1 MAEPLIFII
10 AVDGLKKF
18 ESLTEG
24 WVNKGSAVM
33 LLYSIEDHFTKDDTE
48 FKFNTT
54 DSILVRKSDWERWIQ
69 TCTNTMVVRLRQEDV
84 TQICVVGGYHEDDA
98 ERVYAP
104 SWVFYRLKSGE
115 EVEIDELWDTESS
128 EDVLPIATKIHL
140 RPLDNELYHADIEGE
155 ISKHLANFQSLQKGS
170 TIVVPLESL
179 GGYEVDIFVEECEPE
194 NEVLLRGDVALE
206 LVAPIEDVVEWSRAA
221 IPAVPAVPV
230 EQEDFS
236 QMFPVAPVASVVA
249 STMQFHA
256 VDTTQKKFVPF
267 SGVGYTCR

>member
-1 MAEPLIFII
+1 
-10 AVDGLKKF
+10 
-18 ESLTEG
+18 
-24 WVNKGSAVM
+24 M

-69 TCTNTMVVRLRQEDV
+69 TCTNTMVVRLRQGET
-84 TQICVVGGYHEDDA
+84 TQVCVVGGYHEDDA

-104 SWVFYRLKSGE
+104 SWIFYRLKSGE
-115 EVEIDELWDTESS
+115 EVEIEQLWDTESS

-206 LVAPIEDVVEWSRAA
+206 LVAPIEDVVEWSAASATNRASA
-221 IPAVPAVPV
+221 TVPTEAPV
-230 EQEDFS
+230 QEDFS
-236 QMFPVAPVASVVA
+236 QMFPAAVASAVAAEAA

-256 VDTTQKKFVPF
+256 VATSQKKFVPF